1 MKLTGDLK
9 IANASH
15 SLLFD
20 SPTAYSGVTRK
31 AKCDASRPLDS
42 TALDRFVSDGVVAV
56 SASLS
61 TAHPFVAG
69 PPMRILRIVRG
80 VVMTA
85 LTWATVWVP
94 ASVIAI
100 GVSSLFRTGPAL
112 GMSLTRFVIIQATL
126 GAINGGVFASALA
139 IVGRRRTF
147 SSLSMPVAAACGAAA
162 ATLVPVLVR
171 VALSASLYPPA
182 TVIVSTLLTSGVVG
196 ATCATLTLA
205 MARRAPALPDRNESA
220 PQRLAAPTV

>member
-1 MKLTGDLK
+1 
-9 IANASH
+9 
-15 SLLFD
+15 
-20 SPTAYSGVTRK
+20 
-31 AKCDASRPLDS
+31 
-42 TALDRFVSDGVVAV
+42 
-56 SASLS
+56 
-61 TAHPFVAG
+61 
-69 PPMRILRIVRG
+69 MRILRIVRG

-94 ASVIAI
+94 VSFIAI

-112 GMSLTRFVIIQATL
+112 GISLTRFVIIQATL
-126 GAINGGVFASALA
+126 GAITGGVFASALA

-171 VALSASLYPPA
+171 VALSASLDLPA
-182 TVIVSTLLTSGVVG
+182 TAIVSTLLTTGAVG

-205 MARRAPALPDRNESA
+205 FARRAPALPRS
-220 PQRLAAPTV
+220 Q